1 MFDIEHQERKVKDM
15 RKTTLAIYRWDD
27 NKAWVYVGCTPIS
40 EQAENIINNFNITGT
55 DPRAIADEVDRKL
68 QRRVERRKAAW
79 A

>member
-1 MFDIEHQERKVKDM
+1 MNR
-15 RKTTLAIYRWDD
+15 TTF
-27 NKAWVYVGCTPIS
+27 TP
-40 EQAENIINNFNITGT
+40 EQQTANDTGKQTTENTTNNFYITGT